1 LTVMSDPRHRLR
13 QPAAVRL
20 PLGQDP
26 GVLLPALR
34 AAIPTEENVAP
45 TAEAVR
51 QGHDGLAALLVETVR
66 GDAVATGH
74 APEPFLRK
82 TSALSRV
89 SRPRGRPPASTL
101 TWVRQRT
108 CIEWAL
114 QDLNL
119 FTSLLQVLLAQALL
133 ATTPC
138 PRPACV
144 HGRVAPCGTRIIRSG
159 ATWRHF

>member
-1 LTVMSDPRHRLR
+1 RGVCCDGAGGCCSAVMSDPRHRLR

-20 PLGQDP
+20 PLGHDP

-34 AAIPTEENVAP
+34 AAIPTEEDVAP

-89 SRPRGRPPASTL
+89 SGPRGRPPAGTL

-114 QDLNL
+114 HSDFSEKPCVPPLC
-119 FTSLLQVLLAQALL
+119 VQAET
-133 ATTPC
+133 APGG
-138 PRPACV
+138 
-144 HGRVAPCGTRIIRSG
+144 GRSA
-159 ATWRHF
+159 A